1 MKKQK
6 VRSLRQFREKHG
18 LSQQRVAEEIGVDDT
33 TIYRIEAGIVTPRRL
48 TQRAIDQFMDDH
60 EAAARLPAS

>member
-6 VRSLRQFREKHG
+6 TRSLRQFREKHG
-18 LSQQRVAEEIGVDDT
+18 LSQQKVAKEIGVDDT

-48 TQRAIDQFMDDH
+48 TQRAIDRFMDDH
-60 EAAARLPAS
+60 ETASRQSTS